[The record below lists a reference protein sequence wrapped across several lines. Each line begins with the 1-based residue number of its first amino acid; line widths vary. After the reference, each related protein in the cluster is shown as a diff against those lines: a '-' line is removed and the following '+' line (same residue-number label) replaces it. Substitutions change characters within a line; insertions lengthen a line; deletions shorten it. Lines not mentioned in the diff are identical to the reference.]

1 MGLEQLAHLRIV
13 LVEPAGPINVGAA
26 ARIMK
31 NMGLHHLVLVNP
43 QCDPKGTEAWRMAV
57 HGREVLEAAQIVK
70 TLPEALVGCQRAAAT
85 TGRIH
90 PQRHGLE
97 TPEEVLPWLLSAN
110 PQGPLTTAL
119 IFGPEDR
126 GLSNEEL
133 IYAQRWIRIPASEAY
148 PSLNLAQAV
157 AVCCYLLHRQ
167 ATGFQ
172 TADFATAAPPD
183 LKTIAASE
191 ISPVIDR
198 GDRGDVVNGD
208 VLNNDRTPLDGAAA
222 QSWTHL
228 GDLASLE
235 PPANLDQIEGFHQDL
250 EAILLKIGYLYPHT
264 AASRMAKLR
273 QLLHRAEPNSQE
285 LAMLRGIL
293 RQVNWAITS
302 APRSS

>member
-1 MGLEQLAHLRIV
+1 MGLDQLAHLRIV

-31 NMGLHHLVLVNP
+31 NMGLRHLVLVNP
-43 QCDPKGTEAWRMAV
+43 QCDPTSTAAWRMAV
-57 HGREVLEAAQIVK
+57 HGREVLESAQVVD
-70 TLPEALVGCQRAAAT
+70 TLPEALVGCQRAVAT

-90 PQRHGLE
+90 PQHQGLE
-97 TPEEVLPWLLSAN
+97 TPEAVLPWLLSPD
-110 PQGPLTTAL
+110 PQRPLTTAL

-133 IYAQRWIRIPASEAY
+133 IYAQRWIRIPASDAY

-157 AVCCYLLHRQ
+157 AVCSYVLHRQ
-167 ATGFQ
+167 AT
-172 TADFATAAPPD
+172 AAPVDWPG
-183 LKTIAASE
+183 LAGAEPRVPRESAPAATPP
-191 ISPVIDR
+191 IPAPGDFVPV
-198 GDRGDVVNGD
+198 
-208 VLNNDRTPLDGAAA
+208 
-222 QSWTHL
+222 
-228 GDLASLE
+228 E
-235 PPANLDQIEGFHQDL
+235 PSADLDQIEGFHQDL

-302 APRSS
+302 APRSG

>member
-43 QCDPKGTEAWRMAV
+43 QCDPTSTAAWRMAV
-57 HGREVLEAAQIVK
+57 HGRDVLESAQVVA
-70 TLPEALVGCQRAAAT
+70 TLPEALVGCQRAVAT

-90 PQRHGLE
+90 PQRQGLE
-97 TPEEVLPWLLSAN
+97 TPEAVLPWLLSTD
-110 PQGPLTTAL
+110 PQRPITTAL

-157 AVCCYLLHRQ
+157 AVCSYLLHRQ
-167 ATGFQ
+167 ATGGQ
-172 TADFATAAPPD
+172 PEAWGLVRPEPD
-183 LKTIAASE
+183 
-191 ISPVIDR
+191 SPEALHLDL
-198 GDRGDVVNGD
+198 D
-208 VLNNDRTPLDGAAA
+208 PLD
-222 QSWTHL
+222 
-228 GDLASLE
+228 
-235 PPANLDQIEGFHQDL
+235 PPASLDQIEGFHQDL

-273 QLLHRAEPNSQE
+273 HLLHRAEPNSQE

-293 RQVNWAITS
+293 RQVNWAITG
-302 APRSS
+302 APRSP

>member
-43 QCDPKGTEAWRMAV
+43 QCDPTGTEAWRMAV
-57 HGREVLEAAQIVK
+57 HGREVLAAAQVVK
-70 TLPEALVGCQRAAAT
+70 TLPEALVGCQRAVAT

-90 PQRHGLE
+90 PQQHGLE
-97 TPEEVLPWLLSAN
+97 TPEEVLPWLLSTD
-110 PQGPLTTAL
+110 PQRPLTTAL

-133 IYAQRWIRIPASEAY
+133 IHAQRWIRIPASEAY

-157 AVCCYLLHRQ
+157 AVCSYLLHRQ
-167 ATGFQ
+167 ATGSHK
-172 TADFATAAPPD
+172 ADFAAAAPPD
-183 LKTIAASE
+183 LQDLASSA
-191 ISPVIDR
+191 ISPVSNGGDKGKGVNHDR
-198 GDRGDVVNGD
+198 K
-208 VLNNDRTPLDGAAA
+208 PLDQSEAQYWPHPGDAAP
-222 QSWTHL
+222 
-228 GDLASLE
+228 LA
-235 PPANLDQIEGFHQDL
+235 PPASLDQIEGFHQDL

>member
-43 QCDPKGTEAWRMAV
+43 QCDPTGTEAWRMAV
-57 HGREVLEAAQIVK
+57 HGREVLAAAQVVK
-70 TLPEALVGCQRAAAT
+70 TLPEALVGCQRAVAT

-90 PQRHGLE
+90 PQQHGLE
-97 TPEEVLPWLLSAN
+97 TPEEALPWLLSTD
-110 PQGPLTTAL
+110 PQRPLTTAL

-133 IYAQRWIRIPASEAY
+133 IHAQRWIRIPASEAY

-157 AVCCYLLHRQ
+157 AVCCYLLHRR
-167 ATGFQ
+167 ATGSPGASF
-172 TADFATAAPPD
+172 TTTDPLD
-183 LKTIAASE
+183 LQTIAASE
-191 ISPVIDR
+191 TSPVIDR
-198 GDRGDVVNGD
+198 GDRGDVI
-208 VLNNDRTPLDGAAA
+208 NNDRTPLDGAAA